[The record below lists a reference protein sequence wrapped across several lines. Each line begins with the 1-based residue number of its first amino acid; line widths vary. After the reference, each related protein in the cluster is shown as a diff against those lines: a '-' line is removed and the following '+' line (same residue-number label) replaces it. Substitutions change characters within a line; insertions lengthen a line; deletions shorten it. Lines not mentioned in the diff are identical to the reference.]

1 MCGGSCITSFS
12 DLVIMSEGVG
22 QPFFLDS
29 AANEKFL
36 GQTSLVKKGPILRSH
51 SPSE

>member
-36 GQTSLVKKGPILRSH
+36 GQTLLVKKGPILRSH
-51 SPSE
+51 SP